1 MFLFDVSKLEEM
13 KKSYE
18 KEMQK
23 PDFWNDVERGQN
35 ISQSLKIVNDKI
47 NQIFQVQNKVEE
59 VEVMI
64 QLIEEEND
72 ESYVAELNSLIKST
86 EKELEAFKL
95 KTLLNGKYDK
105 NNAILSIHAGAGGT
119 EAQD

>member
-18 KEMQK
+18 NEMQK
-23 PDFWNDVERGQN
+23 PDFWNDVERGQT

-47 NQIFQVQNKVEE
+47 NQVFQIKNKVEE

-72 ESYVAELNSLIKST
+72 ESYVPELNSLIKAT

-95 KTLLNGKYDK
+95 KTLLNGK
-105 NNAILSIHAGAGGT
+105 
-119 EAQD
+119 